1 MPTSNL
7 PYCRSVVG
15 GVRILLACQLICSFA
30 LLSDN
35 ATADRLMTG
44 GSTGNSDTTLETDT
58 DSVSE
63 AVSQIDSGHYE
74 EAIETLLSHIAA
86 NPNDP
91 EAFNQL
97 GYAHS
102 RLQNYDL
109 ALEFYDQAL
118 EIDPEHAGA
127 LAYMGKV
134 YLELGKIEL
143 AENHLQ
149 QLDLICL
156 FGCEA
161 FSSLEEAISLYYANK
176 GD

>member
-7 PYCRSVVG
+7 LYCRSFVR
-15 GVRILLACQLICSFA
+15 GVTIFLACQLICPFA
-30 LLSDN
+30 LLSHS
-35 ATADRLMTG
+35 AMADRLMTG
-44 GSTGNSDTTLETDT
+44 SSTGNSDTTLEIDT
-58 DSVSE
+58 DSVNE
-63 AVSQIDSGHYE
+63 AISQIDDGNYE
-74 EAIETLLSHIAA
+74 EAIGTLLSHIAE

-109 ALEFYDQAL
+109 ALEFYHQAL

-134 YLELGKIEL
+134 YLELGKIEI

-149 QLDLICL
+149 RLDLICL

-161 FSSLEEAISLYYANK
+161 FSSLQEAISLYYANK
-176 GD
+176 GN